1 MVNEAVYQF
10 SLFRLVCL
18 LYITVILASL
28 RSSRKTHFSRQQL
41 IRRVNRDKQAW
52 VLFLRILD
60 GISPFLVALLEG
72 KFKISFFFWLTFSNF
87 RLYLEWIFA
96 NLILWPLSWFWK
108 VLIILSRFYYSV
120 QPGFCIPSRQLDVE
134 SPLRDI
140 YLLRM
145 RLECIMFS
153 FLIAWAFGSWLH
165 DFKLD
170 FDMKWQNFVFKLY
183 CYQASYCVAA
193 LHWRLTASFFA

>member
-1 MVNEAVYQF
+1 MLNNFGPKLEPWGTTVINSLTHSSYWKKSLFGCSEICYIMRKSWSEKPYNLSFANSKLWLIRSKVLDRFINITHTFSTLSNCFLFLFFSSSIFDTLQKQTWRIVTFYIESFRTLLVNEAVYQF

-72 KFKISFFFWLTFSNF
+72 KFKISFFFGWHFQT
-87 RLYLEWIFA
+87 
-96 NLILWPLSWFWK
+96 
-108 VLIILSRFYYSV
+108 
-120 QPGFCIPSRQLDVE
+120 LDY
-134 SPLRDI
+134 I
-140 YLLRM
+140 
-145 RLECIMFS
+145 
-153 FLIAWAFGSWLH
+153 
-165 DFKLD
+165 
-170 FDMKWQNFVFKLY
+170 
-183 CYQASYCVAA
+183 
-193 LHWRLTASFFA
+193 